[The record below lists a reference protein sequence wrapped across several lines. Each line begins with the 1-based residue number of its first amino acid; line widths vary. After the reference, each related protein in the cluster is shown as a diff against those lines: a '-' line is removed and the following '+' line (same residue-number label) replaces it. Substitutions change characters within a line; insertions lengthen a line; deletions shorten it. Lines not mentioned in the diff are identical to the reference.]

1 MSARAQLIC
10 IIGAESTGKTTL
22 AQLLAQKFSSP
33 WVPEYLRTFCEERGR
48 TPLQPEQTLIVE
60 MQIAN
65 QTRHAR
71 TADATGAA
79 YVFCD
84 TAPLLTATYSKYVFS
99 DMSLMERALQLHE
112 RYALTLLLENDIDWV
127 ADGVQ
132 RDGPHVRAPITAM
145 IELLL
150 EQNNL
155 CYERVSGKNETR
167 LASAIDALSRHCA

>member
-1 MSARAQLIC
+1 MSTPAQLIC

-48 TPLQPEQTLIVE
+48 TPLQTEQTLIFE

-65 QTRHAR
+65 QARHAR
-71 TADATGAA
+71 AADTSGAP

-84 TAPLLTATYSKYVFS
+84 TAPLLTAIYSKYVFS
-99 DMSLMERALQLHE
+99 DTSLMERALQLHE

-132 RDGPHVRAPITAM
+132 RDGSHVRAPITAM
-145 IELLL
+145 IEDLLL
-150 EQNNL
+150 HNEL

-167 LASAIDALSRHCA
+167 LASAIAALSRHDA